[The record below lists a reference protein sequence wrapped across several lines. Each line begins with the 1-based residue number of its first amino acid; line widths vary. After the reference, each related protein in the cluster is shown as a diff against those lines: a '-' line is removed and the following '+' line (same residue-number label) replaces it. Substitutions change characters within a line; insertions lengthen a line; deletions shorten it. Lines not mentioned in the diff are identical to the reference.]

1 MDDEEKNQQDFDF
14 NSSMTDLMTSLMV
27 IFVLLLVVLFNN
39 IGEKGQKIR
48 DKMVSEL
55 TTQGVNDGVNS
66 GVNIG
71 ENSDFNVG
79 NTISAQNSLRDLKIT
94 KSLDDPLSFVV
105 SIDEQSGLKFNS
117 NSYEIMPQS
126 KPKLKAMYEEML
138 DYVCKEENKKN
149 IDSIQIIGYTDSKPV
164 KADPKFG
171 NLSLSQ
177 DRALSVLK
185 FGLQTVGVDSDKSA
199 CLQELAS
206 INGRGMAELKA
217 TDEES
222 RRVEFKI
229 RIKSYEQDKFF
240 GKF

>member
-1 MDDEEKNQQDFDF
+1 MDEEEKNQQDFDF

-48 DKMVSEL
+48 DKMVNEL
-55 TTQGVNDGVNS
+55 QAQETNPTTSIN
-66 GVNIG
+66 
-71 ENSDFNVG
+71 
-79 NTISAQNSLRDLKIT
+79 NSLQDLKIS
-94 KSLDDPLSFVV
+94 KSTDDPLSFVV

-117 NSYEIMPQS
+117 NSYEILPQS
-126 KPKLKAMYEEML
+126 KPKLKAMYTEML

-149 IDSIQIIGYTDSKPV
+149 IDSIQIIGYTDANPV

-185 FGLQTVGVDSDKSA
+185 FGLQTVGVDSKEGT

-217 TDEES
+217 TDAES

-240 GKF
+240 GKK

>member
-1 MDDEEKNQQDFDF
+1 MDEEEKNQQDFDF

-48 DKMVSEL
+48 DKMVNEL
-55 TTQGVNDGVNS
+55 QAQETNPTTSIN
-66 GVNIG
+66 
-71 ENSDFNVG
+71 
-79 NTISAQNSLRDLKIT
+79 NSLQDLKIS
-94 KSLDDPLSFVV
+94 KSTDDPLSFVV
-105 SIDEQSGLKFNS
+105 SIDEQSCLKFNS
-117 NSYEIMPQS
+117 NSYEILPQS
-126 KPKLKAMYEEML
+126 KPKLKAMYTEML

-149 IDSIQIIGYTDSKPV
+149 IDSIQIIGYTDANPV

-185 FGLQTVGVDSDKSA
+185 FGLQTVGVDSTKGT

-217 TDEES
+217 TDAES

-240 GKF
+240 GKK

>member
-1 MDDEEKNQQDFDF
+1 MDEEEKNQQDFDF

-48 DKMVSEL
+48 DKMVNEL
-55 TTQGVNDGVNS
+55 QAQETNPTTSIN
-66 GVNIG
+66 
-71 ENSDFNVG
+71 
-79 NTISAQNSLRDLKIT
+79 NSLQDLKIS
-94 KSLDDPLSFVV
+94 KSTDDPLSFVV

-117 NSYEIMPQS
+117 NSYEILPQS
-126 KPKLKAMYEEML
+126 KPKLKAMYTEML

-149 IDSIQIIGYTDSKPV
+149 IDSIQIIGYTDANPV

-185 FGLQTVGVDSDKSA
+185 FGLQTVGVDSTKGT

-217 TDEES
+217 TDAES

-240 GKF
+240 GKK